1 MKQHKWM
8 ISSTAMAL
16 SLLLLGGCSEASRDT
31 AQDKT
36 EQAVES
42 VKETATDIADATQEK
57 MQQAGEYVDDAV
69 LTTRVKAALIEDD
82 NLSDSNINVE
92 TVNGTVMLTGTVKQE
107 ADIDTAANLASNVEG
122 VKDVETDIQ
131 VEGE

>member
-1 MKQHKWM
+1 MKQRKWM
-8 ISSTAMAL
+8 ISSTAMVL
-16 SLLLLGGCSEASRDT
+16 SLLILGGCSEASRDT

-36 EQAVES
+36 EQAMES
-42 VKETATDIADATQEK
+42 AKETATDIADATQEK

-107 ADIDTAANLASNVEG
+107 ADIDTAENLASNVEG

>member
-16 SLLLLGGCSEASRDT
+16 SLLILGGCSEASRDT

-36 EQAVES
+36 EQAMES
-42 VKETATDIADATQEK
+42 AKETASDIADATQEK

-107 ADIDTAANLASNVEG
+107 ADIDTAENLASNVEG